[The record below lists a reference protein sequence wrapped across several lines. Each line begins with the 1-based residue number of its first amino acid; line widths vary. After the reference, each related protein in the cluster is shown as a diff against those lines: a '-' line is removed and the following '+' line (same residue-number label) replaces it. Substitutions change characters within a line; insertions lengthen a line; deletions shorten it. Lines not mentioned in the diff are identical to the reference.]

1 MAPGSPIQHVV
12 IIVKENHT
20 FDNYFGQFPNAE
32 GDATLGPCP
41 VPPDISPRNDH
52 QAWLERA
59 TLAVR
64 QQYTAQDISPYF
76 AYAEQF
82 TLCDQYFT
90 EVAGPSTSNH
100 LMLIA
105 ADSPIIDNPQYWDV
119 NKPQPPF
126 VMQSLPDRLESKG
139 LKWRNYGGYAF
150 SLIVDLREN
159 PSNVTSDQFPLD
171 VEAGKLPEVSWVYAP
186 AGLSEHPPDPID
198 KGVAWTVT
206 QVNAIANSPLWSS
219 TAIFIV
225 WDDWAGWYDH
235 VEPENVEQWSDGMQ
249 FRYGP
254 RVGCLVISPYAKSGY
269 ISKVTHSHV
278 SLVKFCEM
286 TFGLQPLNARDREAD
301 DMSDCFDF
309 TREPALPPPLSPVSK
324 KLNGGTMMSTA
335 TISELSAQKKQRAV
349 DAFKALDPQ
358 EKKETAQQ
366 LQQQGLLPLPGKTA
380 NDNIWVIIVVSFA
393 IVLVGGA
400 AALTLAVF
408 FKGNGTLSADFLLTV
423 FTSAGGFLAGLLAPS
438 PNLTKPPQQ

>member
-1 MAPGSPIQHVV
+1 MAQANPIQHVV

-32 GDATLGPCP
+32 GDTTLAPCP
-41 VPPDISPRNDH
+41 VPADISPPHDH
-52 QAWLERA
+52 QAWLERD

-64 QQYTAQDISPYF
+64 EQYTAQDISPYF

-82 TLCDQYFT
+82 TLCDHYFT
-90 EVAGPSTSNH
+90 EVTGPSTPNH

-105 ADSPIIDNPQYWDV
+105 ADSPIIDNPKYWDV
-119 NKPQPPF
+119 TQHQPPF
-126 VMQSLPDRLESKG
+126 VMQTLPDRLESKG

-150 SLIVDLREN
+150 NLIEDLREN
-159 PSNVTSDQFPLD
+159 PSNVTSDQFALD
-171 VEAGKLPEVSWVYAP
+171 VDAGTLPEVSWVYAP
-186 AGLSEHPPDPID
+186 EEMREDVLHPIG

-206 QVNAIANSPLWSS
+206 QVNAVANSPLWAS
-219 TAIFIV
+219 TAIFII
-225 WDDWAGWYDH
+225 WSDWGGWYDH
-235 VEPENVEQWSDGMQ
+235 VEPENVEQWSDGTQ

-278 SLVKFCEM
+278 SILKFCET
-286 TFGLQPLNARDREAD
+286 TFDLQPLNGRDREAD

-309 TREPALPPPLSPVSK
+309 TREPAQPPPLSPVIK
-324 KLNGGTMMSTA
+324 LLNGGTTMSTA
-335 TISELSAQKKQRAV
+335 NVSELSAQKKQRAIE
-349 DAFKALDPQ
+349 AMKALNPQ
-358 EKKETAQQ
+358 EIQETTQQ
-366 LQQQGLLPLPGKTA
+366 LQQQGLLSPPTPVA
-380 NDNIWVIIVVSFA
+380 NDNIWIIIVVSFA

-408 FKGNGTLSADFLLTV
+408 FKGNGTLSSDLLLTV
-423 FTSAGGFLAGLLAPS
+423 FTTAAGFLAGLLAPNPTRAKS
-438 PNLTKPPQQ
+438 P